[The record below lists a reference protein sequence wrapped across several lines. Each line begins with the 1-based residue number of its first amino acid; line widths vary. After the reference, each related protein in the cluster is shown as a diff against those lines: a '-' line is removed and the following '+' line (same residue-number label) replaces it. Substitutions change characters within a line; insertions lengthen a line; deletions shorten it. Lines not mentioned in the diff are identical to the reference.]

1 MKKDFSFVSPH
12 FPAAVFFCL
21 SPPTL
26 SRAPQPGGFHLK
38 ISSFKSQFPLFS
50 VKYDSQRKTLSAVN
64 HRRTCSFNLKFSLSN
79 FPSLLSPVVSS
90 SRETNSGLVSRCD
103 VAGSSPSSRLTCWR
117 GTDGILQQICQ
128 KSFSNVQRCP
138 PAVGFLSV
146 AAALFSPRA
155 HLDWRSGGCFG
166 PTKIMWMTQLAQMM
180 TWMMMTSW
188 Q

>member
-1 MKKDFSFVSPH
+1 MGCIWSGLSGHGTHTASSVFNLEQRLFIFHLVCALVLKKDFSFVSPH

-103 VAGSSPSSRLTCWR
+103 VAGSSPSSLLTCWR
-117 GTDGILQQICQ
+117 GTDGILQ
-128 KSFSNVQRCP
+128 KSVKNLSQMSNV
-138 PAVGFLSV
+138 V
-146 AAALFSPRA
+146 
-155 HLDWRSGGCFG
+155 HL
-166 PTKIMWMTQLAQMM
+166 L
-180 TWMMMTSW
+180 
-188 Q
+188 